1 MAVDLKRFLE
11 ALLIEL
17 NADTP
22 KMREKIS
29 QYLLDNKWFYIGINK
44 DNQCIKDH
52 DTQLLKKRIVSFL
65 TTEPGIESMEA
76 IFKQKFPMSHQYFK
90 EFATIN
96 NLEEASQFY
105 LMDFLCYYLEKDI
118 FLYNDRNLEK
128 LIEYATEALSK
139 SHGKE
144 LISFSDWLLGKGVTH
159 YRNSYVMTNRYTLE
173 DKNGAYELND
183 HLQLMFYLFNDDYIQ
198 KNNMLYLAA
207 QSKDYA
213 DTWLYL
219 ALHFICALRTTDL
232 ERIGHPKLSRVPSD
246 ILRAVKNGTWT
257 TGEARRTLLSITT
270 RLTYLNITPNKTKRA
285 SNVSQL
291 KFHVPESCQVLIG
304 TLLAI
309 CEAHYQI
316 ANKQASESPLIRKIS
331 DYERIHRYMGEEI
344 GSLFLERNF
353 SSRSANKSYLQAVAM
368 LADDVIEEK
377 SELNIKGYFLAALA
391 RSHKGSYDEFAQTTS
406 TYLKDAQLGQVQPEM
421 VAKELFERGVLS
433 MVPSM
438 LLTIVTRGK
447 YKELTPSQQTRMI
460 KELDL
465 TPAEIEKTL
474 EISIR
479 ADSRS
484 QNALKTVIQE
494 QLSPQQLLTVC
505 HRIGNGEAFS
515 KQAESMCLL
524 SALGKLCPYI
534 DKQHCVGCQYELQTK
549 STLLLLIG
557 EFNRLNHRYNEV
569 KDDLE
574 KGKIK
579 AILELQLKPCLT
591 EMLQSLSEQYG
602 EEVLNDYEE
611 IIKELIH

>member
-90 EFATIN
+90 EFATVN

-105 LMDFLCYYLEKDI
+105 LMDFLSYYLEKDI

-144 LISFSDWLLGKGVTH
+144 LISFSDWLLKKGVTH

-183 HLQLMFYLFNDDYIQ
+183 YLQLMFYLFNDDYIQ

-219 ALHFICALRTTDL
+219 ALHFICAIRTTDL
-232 ERIGHPKLSRVPSD
+232 ERIGHPKLSRVPND

-270 RLTYLNITPNKTKRA
+270 RLTYLNITPNKTKRV
-285 SNVSQL
+285 SNTSQL

-316 ANKQASESPLIRKIS
+316 ANKEAYESSLIRKIS
-331 DYERIHRYMGEEI
+331 DYERINRYMGEEI

-377 SELNIKGYFLAALA
+377 SELNIKGYFSPLVKSSATSSLIT
-391 RSHKGSYDEFAQTTS
+391 RVPEVKLFGLAQTK
-406 TYLKDAQLGQVQPEM
+406 YLR
-421 VAKELFERGVLS
+421 FY
-433 MVPSM
+433 
-438 LLTIVTRGK
+438 T
-447 YKELTPSQQTRMI
+447 
-460 KELDL
+460 
-465 TPAEIEKTL
+465 
-474 EISIR
+474 
-479 ADSRS
+479 
-484 QNALKTVIQE
+484 
-494 QLSPQQLLTVC
+494 C
-505 HRIGNGEAFS
+505 
-515 KQAESMCLL
+515 
-524 SALGKLCPYI
+524 
-534 DKQHCVGCQYELQTK
+534 
-549 STLLLLIG
+549 
-557 EFNRLNHRYNEV
+557 EV
-569 KDDLE
+569 
-574 KGKIK
+574 
-579 AILELQLKPCLT
+579 
-591 EMLQSLSEQYG
+591 
-602 EEVLNDYEE
+602 V
-611 IIKELIH
+611 